1 MTRTTAAPRNKD
13 LIPGVPRFSRAAMY
27 GKRGN
32 RKDRQW
38 KPVQAKNDKA
48 IAEPTP
54 VVKDFNG
61 GKRTILPKA
70 PKWYPAEDL
79 PSRRAV
85 VKPAKKQQKLRSNI
99 VPGSVLVLLSGHFAG
114 RRVVFLKQLES
125 GLLLVTGPY
134 KINGCPLRRVNQ
146 AYVIATSTTVDISGV
161 NVPENINDAYFKRP
175 AQEKKGRFF
184 DNKEEAKNVVSDQ
197 RKADQQSVDAAILA
211 AVKNVSGLREYLGAR
226 FALTKGQFPHAMV
239 F

>member
-1 MTRTTAAPRNKD
+1 MGLFFFAFTLERMTRTTAAPRNKD

-85 VKPAKKQQKLRSNI
+85 VKPAKKTTKIEKQYCTWISPRS
-99 VPGSVLVLLSGHFAG
+99 SFWSF
-114 RRVVFLKQLES
+114 RWKTCCFLKTIRIWS
-125 GLLLVTGPY
+125 SFSHWS
-134 KINGCPLRRVNQ
+134 I
-146 AYVIATSTTVDISGV
+146 
-161 NVPENINDAYFKRP
+161 
-175 AQEKKGRFF
+175 
-184 DNKEEAKNVVSDQ
+184 
-197 RKADQQSVDAAILA
+197 
-211 AVKNVSGLREYLGAR
+211 
-226 FALTKGQFPHAMV
+226 
-239 F
+239 

>member
-1 MTRTTAAPRNKD
+1 MGLFFFAFTLERMTRTTAAPRNKD

-70 PKWYPAEDL
+70 TKIEKQYFTWISPRSSFWSFRWKTCCFLKTIRIWSSFSHWYFFFL
-79 PSRRAV
+79 FYFFI
-85 VKPAKKQQKLRSNI
+85 L
-99 VPGSVLVLLSGHFAG
+99 
-114 RRVVFLKQLES
+114 VFLLII
-125 GLLLVTGPY
+125 Y
-134 KINGCPLRRVNQ
+134 YN
-146 AYVIATSTTVDISGV
+146 
-161 NVPENINDAYFKRP
+161 
-175 AQEKKGRFF
+175 
-184 DNKEEAKNVVSDQ
+184 
-197 RKADQQSVDAAILA
+197 
-211 AVKNVSGLREYLGAR
+211 
-226 FALTKGQFPHAMV
+226 
-239 F
+239 